1 MVTKLGNSAASE
13 EEIFGAHMIQL
24 SLTTRP
30 TPAHEASAMPRQDR
44 AESNEVFVL
53 DTETE
58 DLVSEQRVPQHATPI
73 SKNENG
79 ESLEQAMTDVGLSQP
94 HPEPIDGAAEPAPQH
109 WTRST
114 VFGASGDRSAQ
125 SGTPFVDEKTGS
137 NAPPQNAVSAFS
149 DAAPSVG
156 MGSQDTDISGPSSNN
171 TQALTLGKGED
182 IPQGPAVG
190 AAGKTETFGAANG
203 LEGQG
208 DPVIVTPPKGTR
220 VEAAQPTSRDS
231 QMPPT
236 DQPAINADARTPSI
250 GAALQPVPGS
260 HDSTLAT
267 QGAVTLESAARNLTH
282 RGTATATNAG
292 EGAENRTEHASAS
305 VLPTGSKQAIPKEQ
319 AVPLQKGEAPN
330 ALSKSTRHLESRA
343 PDETSTQPQSQ
354 TDLHVVRTAKGPSGP
369 AQMAGNGPGLSSAV
383 AQVSEMRLTDIST
396 SADIILGA
404 SSLEADVKTQSGA
417 PLQSPLQPRPAL
429 PQTVLNQLAAVVS
442 NTPNRPVEVLLNPE
456 ELGRVRMV
464 MSANDTQIVVSIQ
477 AEKPETS
484 DLMRR
489 HLDQLSAEFQELG
502 YTDISFAFSGDDKE
516 PADQPETHS
525 NDADFVTEQD
535 VAPISTHLTVQ
546 TSGLDLRL

>member
-1 MVTKLGNSAASE
+1 
-13 EEIFGAHMIQL
+13 MIQL

-30 TPAHEASAMPRQDR
+30 TPAHEASVVLRQDR

-53 DTETE
+53 DAQTE
-58 DLVSEQRVPQHATPI
+58 DVVSEQRVPQRATSI
-73 SKNENG
+73 SKTESG
-79 ESLEQAMTDVGLSQP
+79 ESPEQAMTDVGLSQP
-94 HPEPIDGAAEPAPQH
+94 HSDPINGAAEPAPQH
-109 WTRST
+109 WKRST
-114 VFGASGDRSAQ
+114 VFGASGDISAQ
-125 SGTPFVDEKTGS
+125 SGTPFVGEKTGS
-137 NAPPQNAVSAFS
+137 NAPPLNAVPAFS
-149 DAAPSVG
+149 DNPPNMG
-156 MGSQDTDISGPSSNN
+156 MGSQNIDISGPNSNS
-171 TQALTLGKGED
+171 TQALTLGKGEE
-182 IPQGPAVG
+182 IPQGTAVG
-190 AAGKTETFGAANG
+190 AVGKTETFGTANG

-208 DPVIVTPPKGTR
+208 DPVIVKGSKGMR
-220 VEAAQPTSRDS
+220 VEAAQPTSRDP
-231 QMPPT
+231 QIPPR
-236 DQPAINADARTPSI
+236 DQPAINADAKTPSI
-250 GAALQPVPGS
+250 ATPPQPVPGS
-260 HDSTLAT
+260 HDSTPAT
-267 QGAVTLESAARNLTH
+267 QGAVTLESAARNQTH

-319 AVPLQKGEAPN
+319 AVPPPNGEMPTS
-330 ALSKSTRHLESRA
+330 LTKSARHLESRA
-343 PDETSTQPQSQ
+343 PDETSTQRQSQ
-354 TDLHVVRTAKGPSGP
+354 TDLHVVRTAKGPSDS
-369 AQMAGNGPGLSSAV
+369 AQMTGNGPGLSATV
-383 AQVSEMRLTDIST
+383 AQASEMRLTDIST
-396 SADIILGA
+396 SADVVLGA

-417 PLQSPLQPRPAL
+417 PLQSPLQSRPAL

-502 YTDISFAFSGDDKE
+502 YTDISFAFSGGGKE